1 MTLKCD
7 VYSFGVVILET
18 LSGQRNG
25 STQRLLSHVWGL
37 WEQNKVM
44 ELLDIAMALPHPDS
58 EHDILSDLK
67 RCIDVGLLCV
77 QQTPGDR
84 PAMST
89 IVAMLTNKTSHIDRP
104 RNPTMDSTAMP
115 SSRDHETDLSISS
128 TIDLT

>member
-1 MTLKCD
+1 M
-7 VYSFGVVILET
+7 ILE
-18 LSGQRNG
+18 LAILCLQ
-25 STQRLLSHVWGL
+25 VWGL

-58 EHDILSDLK
+58 EHEILSELK

-84 PAMST
+84 PAMSA
-89 IVAMLTNKTSHIDRP
+89 IVAMLTNKASHIDRP
-104 RNPTMDSTAMP
+104 RNPTMDSTATP
-115 SSRDHETDLSISS
+115 SARDHETDLSISS